1 MAYATSLTPPSPGLS
16 ATLLSNKGVEPYSPK
31 GPEDIKITTLYRC
44 TGRLFRAA
52 TRHSDSY
59 CGLYIICIKDPLEI
73 QHPKFEN
80 SRLGF
85 IESVH
90 ER

>member
-1 MAYATSLTPPSPGLS
+1 MPIKMSDLIL
-16 ATLLSNKGVEPYSPK
+16 NKLK
-31 GPEDIKITTLYRC
+31 GE
-44 TGRLFRAA
+44 
-52 TRHSDSY
+52 
-59 CGLYIICIKDPLEI
+59 PLEM

-80 SRLGF
+80 CRLGL

>member
-1 MAYATSLTPPSPGLS
+1 MADATSLKLPSPGLS
-16 ATLLSNKGVEPYSPK
+16 TTLLSNKRVDPYSPK
-31 GPEDIKITTLYRC
+31 GPENVKITTLYRY

-52 TRHSDSY
+52 TRHNDSC
-59 CGLYIICIKDPLEI
+59 CGLQIICKNDPLEI

-80 SRLGF
+80 SILGF
-85 IESVH
+85 TESVH